1 MKLLLNKSI
10 VHNHIIIFTELIWV
24 LMQTLSNPQNDLR
37 SLYKYIVICEHESKE
52 IDCTEIH
59 LNIFTW
65 VRAAKL
71 GLIKILL
78 KSMKRI

>member
-1 MKLLLNKSI
+1 MKPLLNKSI
-10 VHNHIIIFTELIWV
+10 VHNHIVSFTELIWV
-24 LMQTLSNPQNDLR
+24 LQTLSNPQNDLR

-78 KSMKRI
+78 KSTKRI